1 MKKPDRK
8 FCGVNRTSLVI
19 SLSPVFGVINDN
31 QLLCKCMFFID
42 QCQVDLVSYNL
53 NNVIPLHLVY
63 LINISQMFIFP
74 KRDWNW

>member
-19 SLSPVFGVINDN
+19 SLNFVFVVIN
-31 QLLCKCMFFID
+31 QLLCKCTFFID